1 MDVAVIGT
9 GHVGVVTC
17 VSLASMG
24 HRVVGTDRDAEKIAL
39 LSDGRVPF
47 HEPGVEDLL
56 HDELDGGRLSFTV
69 DPGEALAKAAVVLIS
84 VGTPPR
90 AAGDANLVAVEAAAQ
105 TVARHATR
113 RCAVVEKSTV
123 PTGTASRL
131 RRALERENGKATKL
145 EVVSN
150 PEFLREG
157 HAVHDALHPDRI
169 LVGADS
175 QWARKTMR
183 RLYAPLVEGGAV
195 LVETDIASAELAKH
209 ACNAFL
215 ALKISFSNALARLC
229 ERSGADVEVVTE
241 VMGMDPRIA
250 PGMLKAGIGFG
261 GSCFPKDLMAFR
273 RLASALGYD
282 FPLLDEISRINDQAV
297 DAVVDK
303 VRDALWNLEGKTVAL
318 WGLAFKPGTDDVR
331 FAPSLALARRLI
343 SEGARVIGYDPQAAA
358 NSKSEVPELEIA
370 PDPYEAAAG
379 AHCLVVCT
387 QWEEFSGLD
396 LERIRATMTYPI
408 VVDGR
413 NLFDPEQ
420 MRRAGFAYYPT
431 GRPSIT
437 T

>member
-24 HRVVGTDRDAEKIAL
+24 HRVVGTDRDAEKIGM
-39 LSDGRVPF
+39 LSAGRVPF
-47 HEPGVEDLL
+47 FEPGVEEHLAKGL
-56 HDELDGGRLSFTV
+56 ESGHLSFTV
-69 DPGEALAKAAVVLIS
+69 DPERALAGAEVVLIS

-105 TVARHATR
+105 TVARHVTR

-131 RRALERENGKATKL
+131 RRALDRENGRAVEL

-157 HAVHDALHPDRI
+157 HAVRDALEPDRI

-175 QWARKTMR
+175 EWARETMR
-183 RLYAPLVEGGAV
+183 RLYAPLVDGGAE
-195 LVETDIASAELAKH
+195 LIETDIASAELAKH

-215 ALKISFSNALARLC
+215 ALKISFANALARLC
-229 ERSGADVEVVTE
+229 EQAGADVELVTQ

-250 PGMLKAGIGFG
+250 PGMLRAGIGYG
-261 GSCFPKDLMAFR
+261 GSCFPKDLRAFG
-273 RLASALGYD
+273 RLATSLGYD
-282 FPLLDEISRINDQAV
+282 FPLLDEISRINDEAV

-331 FAPSLALARRLI
+331 FAPALALAQRLI
-343 SEGARVIGYDPQAAA
+343 AEGARVVGYDPEAGA
-358 NSKSEVPELEIA
+358 NSKAEVPELGIA
-370 PDPYEAAAG
+370 PDPYDASEG
-379 AHCLVVCT
+379 AHCVVLCT
-387 QWEEFSGLD
+387 EWEEFATLD
-396 LERIRATMTYPI
+396 LGRVKASMTYPI
-408 VVDGR
+408 MVDGR
-413 NLFDPEQ
+413 NFFIPEQ
-420 MRRAGFAYYPT
+420 MRRAGFSYYPM
-431 GRPSIT
+431 GRPPVIA
-437 T
+437 

>member
-9 GHVGVVTC
+9 GHVGLVTC
-17 VSLASMG
+17 VSLATMG
-24 HRVVGTDRDAEKIAL
+24 HRVVGTDRDAEKITM

-47 HEPGVEDLL
+47 FEPGVEDLL
-56 HDELDGGRLSFTV
+56 AEGLDSGRLSFTV
-69 DPGEALAKAAVVLIS
+69 DPEQALAKAAVVLIS

-105 TVARHATR
+105 TVARHVTR

-131 RRALERENGKATKL
+131 RRALERENGGATKL

-157 HAVHDALHPDRI
+157 HAVEDALYPDRI

-175 QWARKTMR
+175 QWARKKMR
-183 RLYAPLVEGGAV
+183 RLYAPLVDRGAV

-229 ERSGADVEVVTE
+229 ERSGADVELVTE

-261 GSCFPKDLMAFR
+261 GSCFPKDLRAFR

-318 WGLAFKPGTDDVR
+318 WGLAFKPGTDDMR
-331 FAPSLALARRLI
+331 FAPALALARRLI
-343 SEGARVIGYDPQAAA
+343 ADGARVIGYDPQAAA
-358 NSKSEVPELEIA
+358 NSKAELPELEIA

-387 QWEEFSGLD
+387 QWEEFSRVD

-431 GRPSIT
+431 GRPPVIT
-437 T
+437 